1 LACGYDAHGAGNSDA
16 SPLNSYLPRAATQPG
31 RLTVSDTTAIGDA
44 WREQLPVNEANYRLL
59 LRGTE
64 RSLLLENTRVHTA
77 SSFALHG
84 TPNKVRPLSRSNS
97 TSSIIG
103 RRWPH
108 GGA

>member
-1 LACGYDAHGAGNSDA
+1 LACGYDTHGAGNSDA

-31 RLTVSDTTAIGDA
+31 ED
-44 WREQLPVNEANYRLL
+44 LPVNEANYRLL